1 MRCFLLFAVSVQV
14 YLQDEYGCIDT
25 CSAKH
30 LRMVWT
36 FIAAWFCYNS
46 PFFPSEESIRRANS
60 PDEVANLDVSRSVL
74 QRVAQGFADFIVEN
88 SRREDRTVGCNGES
102 GWHLWVAGIFK
113 GILGHQL
120 GFARSLQ
127 NICHR
132 HTFQKVL
139 AGQLTLAIHLIL
151 GGTGVAYL
159 DT

>member
-1 MRCFLLFAVSVQV
+1 MRFSFVCSICSSI
-14 YLQDEYGCIDT
+14 LQDEYGCIDT

-120 GFARSLQ
+120 GFARLLQ

-132 HTFQKVL
+132 SHIPKG
-139 AGQLTLAIHLIL
+139 ASWA
-151 GGTGVAYL
+151 AYPCHPS
-159 DT
+159 DSWWNGCRIP